1 MIFIPHDNQ
10 FKPIF
15 GRLLQL
21 LVGVLVVLFVVLE
34 LLLWSHYRWHSQ
46 NNMTEEIREIAEN
59 LQFFLKEQAHNLE
72 TLEQVVVLDSHV
84 LKVLKE
90 SNSELLLMELKSK
103 FDAMLRQNRITQF
116 SFYDTNLTTMLRL
129 HDSNRRGDTAE
140 HSTLLSA
147 KRSGQ
152 FTWGLEIEEED
163 IITLRA
169 VHPIYE
175 SGTLLGYVE
184 FGKKIDDFLE
194 TLEMSLHSQAILL
207 IPPKYSTK
215 QIWEKNTQLHNHFF
229 MQNKHAQDVLGD
241 TSFPFLSDDF
251 LKEVESLQSNTSK
264 EASIDGIDWLFYK
277 HTLYDIAGKKIG
289 NLLILHDISE
299 MRSSYLRLVFVSGV
313 IVTCILIAVFV
324 FIYLILKQ
332 AHGTLIEK
340 QEGSG
345 RLHKI
350 ASRISGVIYQYRL
363 RPDGSACVPYASEAI
378 RQIFR
383 LSADEVKEDASKIFT
398 LLHPDDAQ
406 GVFESIQESAS
417 HLSIWLYEFRI
428 YFEDGT
434 IRWLHG
440 NAIPEKEEDGS
451 VLWHGYI
458 DDVTDRRFM
467 ENELKALNELLD
479 AQVEKEVMARVQIE
493 KEQESERQMLIQK
506 SKLSSMGE
514 MMGAIAHQWRQPLN
528 ALNINIQNLDDD
540 CDEGLIDRAFI
551 DEFIKKNKQ
560 IILFMSKTIDD
571 FRNFFKIDK
580 EKKEFSALEA
590 VYETI
595 GLQMAQLAN
604 HSIDIDVDGEDMMLF
619 GFRGE
624 FQQVILNIINNAKDT
639 ILEQRV
645 SPGSI
650 RIILAQKEIAIENNG
665 GNIPEGV
672 LERIFEPYYTT
683 KTQGVGIG
691 LYMSKVIIEK
701 NMGWK
706 LTAENV
712 AHGARFTIIFSA

>member
-10 FKPIF
+10 LKTIF

-34 LLLWSHYRWHSQ
+34 LLLWSHYRWYSQ

-72 TLEQVVVLDSHV
+72 TLEQVVLLDSHV

-90 SNSELLLMELKSK
+90 SNNELLLMELKSK

-129 HDSNRRGDTAE
+129 HDFNRSGDTAE
-140 HSTLLSA
+140 HATLLSA
-147 KRSGQ
+147 KQSGQ
-152 FTWGLEIEEED
+152 FTWGLEIEEEG

-194 TLEMSLHSQAILL
+194 ILEMSFHSQAILL

-215 QIWEKNTQLHNHFF
+215 QLWGKNIQIHNRFF
-229 MQNKHAQDVLGD
+229 MQNKHAQEVLGG
-241 TSFPFLSDDF
+241 TSFSFLSDDF

-264 EASIDGIDWLFYK
+264 EVSIDGIDWLFYK
-277 HTLYDIAGKKIG
+277 HALYNIAGKKIG
-289 NLLILHDISE
+289 NLLILHDISA
-299 MRSSYLRLVFVSGV
+299 MKSSYLRLVFVSGV
-313 IVTCILIAVFV
+313 IVACILIAVFV

-332 AHGTLIEK
+332 AHGTVIEK
-340 QEGSG
+340 QEVSE

-383 LSADEVKEDASKIFT
+383 LSADEVRDDASKIFM

-434 IRWLHG
+434 LRWLHG

-458 DDVTDRRFM
+458 DDVTDRKFM

-479 AQVEKEVMARVQIE
+479 AQVEKEVTARVQIE

-580 EKKEFSALEA
+580 EKKKFSALEA

-639 ILEQRV
+639 ILEQKV